1 MDLVNMLPLAEI
13 PWADGVRVFVFGFG
27 GVFLAL
33 AMLAGGIKVVSV
45 IVQRAEAGGA
55 GSSEKKKG

>member
-1 MDLVNMLPLAEI
+1 MLPLAEI
-13 PWADGVRVFVFGFG
+13 PWAEGGRVFVFGFG

-33 AMLAGGIKVVSV
+33 AMLAAGVKIVSV

-55 GSSEKKKG
+55 GSPDKKKG